1 MTYNPAL
8 IINID
13 NKKGSI
19 EVGKDAD
26 ITVIDE
32 DLNIY
37 ITIIEGSIKFKNIK
51 KKANLIS
58 ILRSSQ
64 L

>member
-8 IINID
+8 IININ

-37 ITIIEGSIKFKNIK
+37 ITIVEGSIKFKNIK
-51 KKANLIS
+51 K
-58 ILRSSQ
+58 R
-64 L
+64 